1 MIHPHTELRF
11 IDDEVGFGVVAS
23 RRIPKGTIT
32 WSIDRLD
39 RELDAATV
47 ESLEPTYREFLD
59 TYTYRNRR
67 GNYVLCWDHGRFVNH
82 SFRSN
87 CVTTAYEF
95 ELAIRDIEPGEQ
107 LTDDYGFLNILEPF
121 HPRDEGTERTVVF
134 PDDLLTYHE
143 HWDRLLLEAFP
154 LVPEVEQ
161 PLMPVLSPEHRDVAR
176 SVATGRSEMDS
187 ILNCHFPGAVR

>member
-1 MIHPHTELRF
+1 MIHPHTELKF
-11 IDDEVGFGVVAS
+11 IDEEIGFGVVATQ
-23 RRIPKGTIT
+23 RIPKGTIT
-32 WSIDRLD
+32 WTIDRLD
-39 RELDAATV
+39 REIEARTV
-47 ESLEPTYREFLD
+47 EGLGDEYRRYLD

-95 ELAIRDIEPGEQ
+95 ELAVRDIEPGEQ

-121 HPRDEGTERTVVF
+121 HPRDEGTERKVVY
-134 PDDLLTYHE
+134 PGDLLEHHP
-143 HWDRLLLEAFP
+143 HWDRLLREAFP

-161 PLMPVLSPEHRDVAR
+161 PLMSVMTAEKRRTAEAVA
-176 SVATGRSEMDS
+176 GGQKEMDS
-187 ILNCHFPGAVR
+187 ILDCHFPGAM